1 MSYQETMIDDDG
13 QKQVK
18 AAEETEP
25 FLARDSGTSSLS
37 SDEVVS
43 DRLSNQ
49 GSHKSN
55 DSGIHRTEGNDTGS
69 LSRLLKDNTSGFTNY
84 KPKINLED
92 YDFGTDISH
101 IVRENNSG
109 SYDEPIYMEIDDSKI
124 ETTDKSESLITNK
137 SEDMYLHPI
146 PSHSNLHSDSDCENA
161 EMISIK
167 PGEQT
172 VSQSLNGI
180 NSNALGLHNSESNEQ
195 RERLHKEDED
205 LISDNVVSV
214 TETPQGSDEQ
224 EILPTRCG
232 HVDPGES
239 DIDLKLPI
247 DSGPSLSRYANP
259 KDLFISSSGSDS
271 SLICDM
277 NDSSINTSDNSIGS
291 SMNSSEIPTGISEEC
306 IKDPVQVS
314 NYTSETPED
323 ELSRKES
330 ESEIPRDRQNSNVSE
345 IPGAR
350 QSSIESEIPGVRR
363 SSNEFEIP
371 EVRQSGKETET
382 ETSPVLSKEQI
393 DPLSSDIPK
402 PSSQGME
409 KCHSHNSHSDIE
421 SEALVNSKTDK
432 DNIKGV
438 SSADSSYSVFT
449 TSASGNPKMI
459 PQKKYN

>member
-1 MSYQETMIDDDG
+1 MSYQETMIGDDR

-69 LSRLLKDNTSGFTNY
+69 LSRLLKVNTSGSTNY
-84 KPKINLED
+84 KPQINLED
-92 YDFGTDISH
+92 YDFGTGISH
-101 IVRENNSG
+101 IVSENNSG
-109 SYDEPIYMEIDDSKI
+109 SYDEPIYAEIPDSESEIADKSDCETADKI
-124 ETTDKSESLITNK
+124 ESMY
-137 SEDMYLHPI
+137 MYLHPI
-146 PSHSNLHSDSDCENA
+146 PSHSNLNSDSDCANA
-161 EMISIK
+161 EMVLSK
-167 PGEQT
+167 SGEQT
-172 VSQSLNGI
+172 VSQSLNGNNR
-180 NSNALGLHNSESNEQ
+180 NSLGLQNSESSEQ
-195 RERLHKEDED
+195 SELIHKEDED
-205 LISDNVVSV
+205 LISVDSV
-214 TETPQGSDEQ
+214 TETPSSDEQ
-224 EILPTRCG
+224 KMLPSRCG
-232 HVDPGES
+232 HVDPGKS
-239 DIDLKLPI
+239 DIDLNLPI
-247 DSGPSLSRYANP
+247 DSGPSLPRYANP

-271 SLICDM
+271 SLNCDM
-277 NDSSINTSDNSIGS
+277 NDSAIKTSDNCSVS
-291 SMNSSEIPTGISEEC
+291 SMHSSEIPTGISEEC

-371 EVRQSGKETET
+371 EVRQSGKETEA

-393 DPLSSDIPK
+393 VPLSSDIPK

-438 SSADSSYSVFT
+438 SSADSSYSVLT
-449 TSASGNPKMI
+449 TSASGNQKII
-459 PQKKYN
+459 PHKKIN

>member
-1 MSYQETMIDDDG
+1 MIGDG
-13 QKQVK
+13 RQKQVK

-69 LSRLLKDNTSGFTNY
+69 LSRLLKVNTSGFTNY

-101 IVRENNSG
+101 IVSENNSG
-109 SYDEPIYMEIDDSKI
+109 SYDESIYMEIDESKI
-124 ETTDKSESLITNK
+124 GVADKSDCETADKNESMY
-137 SEDMYLHPI
+137 MYLHPI
-146 PSHSNLHSDSDCENA
+146 PSHSNLNSDSDCANA
-161 EMISIK
+161 EMVLSK
-167 PGEQT
+167 SGEQT
-172 VSQSLNGI
+172 VSQSLNG
-180 NSNALGLHNSESNEQ
+180 NNRNALGLQNSESNDQ
-195 RERLHKEDED
+195 CDLIHKEDED
-205 LISDNVVSV
+205 LISDNLDS
-214 TETPQGSDEQ
+214 ESPQSSDEQ
-224 EILPTRCG
+224 ELLPTRCG
-232 HVDPGES
+232 HVDPGKS
-239 DIDLKLPI
+239 DIDFNLRI

-259 KDLFISSSGSDS
+259 SDLFISSSGSDS
-271 SLICDM
+271 SLICDI
-277 NDSSINTSDNSIGS
+277 NDSAIKTSDNCSVS
-291 SMNSSEIPTGISEEC
+291 SMHSSEIPTGISEEC
-306 IKDPVQVS
+306 IKDQVQVS

-323 ELSRKES
+323 EPSRKES
-330 ESEIPRDRQNSNVSE
+330 E
-345 IPGAR
+345 IPGCR
-350 QSSIESEIPGVRR
+350 QSSK
-363 SSNEFEIP
+363 EFEIP
-371 EVRQSGKETET
+371 GGVGQSGKETET
-382 ETSPVLSKEQI
+382 ETSSSKEQI
-393 DPLSSDIPK
+393 VPLSSDIPK

-438 SSADSSYSVFT
+438 SSADSSYSVLT